1 MAYEHNADK
10 IGSRDVAIASLRMAC
25 TADRTEEKEEQQ
37 KLAKRE
43 IHAAAVDFGGD
54 LVTSINK
61 LIERS
66 VVAAKREGIIGDHHN
81 EEGAV
86 AGAAH
91 EAITQIATKA
101 IGFNVGGKIG
111 IARHGD
117 HVCVAMLFG
126 VGLLH
131 LNEIAVGLGHRAV

>member
-1 MAYEHNADK
+1 MSAINEKVN
-10 IGSRDVAIASLRMAC
+10 IGSRDVAVAALKMVC
-25 TADRTEEKEEQQ
+25 TKDRAEEKQVQ
-37 KLAKRE
+37 AQLLGADIR
-43 IHAAAVDFGGD
+43 AAAVDFGGD
-54 LVTSINK
+54 FITSINK

-86 AGAAH
+86 AGASH
-91 EAITQIATKA
+91 EAITQIVTKA
-101 IGFNVGGKIG
+101 LGFNVGGKIG

-131 LNEIAVGLGHRAV
+131 LNEVSVGLGHRAI